1 MTYVMRMRCV
11 PGGME
16 GRWTRYG
23 RGTERQ
29 RNHPPNE
36 ILIINYYLLIQK
48 IARKDDFFTFS
59 CIYQKKAV
67 ILYPESVET
76 VHFVKKSVRVLRKIT
91 LF

>member
-16 GRWTRYG
+16 GVWKRNG

-67 ILYPESVET
+67 ILHSESVET
-76 VHFVKKSVRVLRKIT
+76 IHFVNKSVRVLRKIT